1 MFTELF
7 ATEEFSK
14 VKGEALNLT
23 MEVKKHFEKQFETT
37 FEQYPIMFK
46 SEMEEVYKTMHEL
59 KKTVKDLQTKLAMQ
73 NAASVE
79 LFDEEKAAKAKK
91 K

>member
-1 MFTELF
+1 
-7 ATEEFSK
+7 
-14 VKGEALNLT
+14 
-23 MEVKKHFEKQFETT
+23 
-37 FEQYPIMFK
+37 
-46 SEMEEVYKTMHEL
+46 MEEVYKTIHDL

-79 LFDEEKAAKAKK
+79 LFEEEKAKGKK

>member
-1 MFTELF
+1 
-7 ATEEFSK
+7 
-14 VKGEALNLT
+14 
-23 MEVKKHFEKQFETT
+23 
-37 FEQYPIMFK
+37 
-46 SEMEEVYKTMHEL
+46 MEEVYQTIHDL
-59 KKTVKDLQTKLAMQ
+59 KKTVKELQTKLAMQ

>member
-1 MFTELF
+1 MD
-7 ATEEFSK
+7 
-14 VKGEALNLT
+14 
-23 MEVKKHFEKQFETT
+23 VKKHFEKQFENV
-37 FEQYPIMFK
+37 FEQYPITFK

-73 NAASVE
+73 SAATVE
-79 LFDEEKAAKAKK
+79 LFDEEKSKAKK

>member
-1 MFTELF
+1 MD
-7 ATEEFSK
+7 
-14 VKGEALNLT
+14 
-23 MEVKKHFEKQFETT
+23 VKKHFEKQFENA

-46 SEMEEVYKTMHEL
+46 SEMEEVYKTIHEL
-59 KKTVKDLQTKLAMQ
+59 KKNVKDLQTKLAMQ

-79 LFDEEKAAKAKK
+79 LFDESKEAKAKK